1 MEISTHE
8 KHSSRFFE
16 SGTGNLENKDG
27 KPGEA
32 YWRATKITGLKNVAY
47 KERLKELGLSDS
59 KKSRLGAGDLITVY
73 QYLSSS
79 FREDRAALF
88 TRTRSHE
95 PQDASEVGFFLAI
108 GKK

>member
-1 MEISTHE
+1 MKNTLLVSLKVALATWKTKTE
-8 KHSSRFFE
+8 
-16 SGTGNLENKDG
+16 NLE
-27 KPGEA
+27 EA

-59 KKSRLGAGDLITVY
+59 EKSRLGAGDLITVY

>member
-27 KPGEA
+27 KPGGSLL
-32 YWRATKITGLKNVAY
+32 ATKITGLKNVAY

-59 KKSRLGAGDLITVY
+59 EKSRLGAGDLITVY
-73 QYLSSS
+73 QYLLSS

-95 PQDASEVGFFLAI
+95 PQDASEVFFVLL
-108 GKK
+108 